1 MKKISTLLLLLV
13 LASSCGFSSGPKEEA
28 SSTRPSDELEFA
40 VDTIEP
46 QPSSEIKVEEQ
57 KISEQK
63 MPDEIAP
70 IADKTEKPIEKPI
83 EERILASN
91 EAKEPEMVAPEEPQ
105 FKDYKKDSAPTN
117 MPVIT
122 KDETFEP
129 KLGAEGQY
137 HVQKG
142 ETLMMAS
149 FKIYGDYR
157 KWKDLKAWNKGKK
170 IGEGTVL
177 KYYVPDQTFGWQ
189 PNGLPYLVKN
199 GDTLQVISMDK
210 YGTTKKWK
218 HIYENNR
225 PLIRDPNL
233 IFAGFTIYY
242 VPTRDVAS
250 EPR

>member
-1 MKKISTLLLLLV
+1 MKKIPALLLLIM
-13 LASSCGFSSGPKEEA
+13 LANSCGFSSGPKEEV
-28 SSTRPSDELEFA
+28 SSTRPSDELEFV

-46 QPSSEIKVEEQ
+46 QPSSDIKVEEQ
-57 KISEQK
+57 KIVESK

-70 IADKTEKPIEKPI
+70 IAEGPAEKPI
-83 EERILASN
+83 EERIVASKE
-91 EAKEPEMVAPEEPQ
+91 EAKEPEMVAPEEPK
-105 FKDYKKDSAPTN
+105 FNDFKKDSSPTN

-122 KDETFEP
+122 KDETYEP

-142 ETLMMAS
+142 ETLMMAA

-170 IGEGTVL
+170 IGEGAVL

-189 PNGLPYLVKN
+189 PDGMPYLVKT

-242 VPTRDVAS
+242 VPIRDVAS
-250 EPR
+250 QPR